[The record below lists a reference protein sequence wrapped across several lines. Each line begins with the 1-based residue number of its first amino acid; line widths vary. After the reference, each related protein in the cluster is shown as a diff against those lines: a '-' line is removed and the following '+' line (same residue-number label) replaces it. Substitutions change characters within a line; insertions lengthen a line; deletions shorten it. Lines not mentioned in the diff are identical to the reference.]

1 MKRMLTTTVIGAL
14 VAGFAWAAAPAKDAQ
29 AAEVKWYGQAAFR
42 IKTPG
47 DKVIVIDP
55 FITKN
60 PKTPA
65 DDKDLEKVGKVD
77 LILVTHGHG
86 DHLGDTAEL
95 AKMTGA
101 KVGVNADMG
110 HTLRILGM
118 VDGKQLVRFNKSG
131 PINPIGPDITVTM
144 THAEHSSEIVNKGA
158 DGKEGIYP
166 GGEPAGYVIKLEDG
180 YTIYH
185 TGDSGVFK
193 DMELIQDLYKPDL
206 VLICIGGW
214 FTMDPRHAAY
224 ALSKFLKPTTAMPM
238 HYGTFPPLKGT
249 PDELKKLLA
258 DMGGKT
264 DVVVMQ
270 PGDEMK
276 FGK

>member
-1 MKRMLTTTVIGAL
+1 MKRLLTTTVLGAL

-47 DKVIVIDP
+47 GKVIVIDP

-65 DDKDLEKVGKVD
+65 DDKDLGKVGKVD

-110 HTLRILGM
+110 HTLRILGL

-131 PINPIGPDITVTM
+131 PINPIGPNITVTM
-144 THAEHSSEIVNKGA
+144 THAEHSSAIVHKDTA
-158 DGKEGIYP
+158 GKEGIYP
-166 GGEPAGYVIKLEDG
+166 GGEPAGYVIRLEDG

-193 DMELIQDLYKPDL
+193 DMELIHDLYKPDL

-224 ALSKFLKPTTAMPM
+224 AVSKFLKPATVMPM

-249 PDELKKLLA
+249 PDELKKQLA
-258 DMGGKT
+258 DMGGKAE
-264 DVVVMQ
+264 VVVMQ
-270 PGDEMK
+270 PRDEK
-276 FGK
+276 TFGK

>member
-1 MKRMLTTTVIGAL
+1 MKRLVTTTVLGAL
-14 VAGFAWAAAPAKDAQ
+14 VAGFAWAAAPAQEAQ

-47 DKVIVIDP
+47 GKVIMIDP

-65 DDKDLEKVGKVD
+65 DDKDLAKIGSVD

-131 PINPIGPDITVTM
+131 PITPIGPDITVTM
-144 THAEHSSEIVNKGA
+144 THAEHSSEIVHKDA
-158 DGKEGIYP
+158 AGKEGIYP

-193 DMELIQDLYKPDL
+193 DMELIHDLYKPDL

-224 ALSKFLKPTTAMPM
+224 AVTKFLKPKTVMPM

-249 PDELKKLLA
+249 PDELKKQLA
-258 DMGGKT
+258 DMGDKT
-264 DVVVMQ
+264 EVVVMQ
-270 PGDEMK
+270 PGDEK
-276 FGK
+276 TFK

>member
-1 MKRMLTTTVIGAL
+1 MKRLLTTTVIGAL
-14 VAGFAWAAAPAKDAQ
+14 IAGFAWAAGPAKEAQ

-47 DKVIVIDP
+47 GKVIVIDP

-65 DDKDLEKVGKVD
+65 ADKDLGKVGKVD

-131 PINPIGPDITVTM
+131 PITPIGPDITVTM
-144 THAEHSSEIVNKGA
+144 THAEHSSAIVNKGA
-158 DGKEGIYP
+158 DGKEMIYP

-224 ALSKFLKPTTAMPM
+224 ALSKFLKPATAMPM

-264 DVVVMQ
+264 EVVVMQ
-270 PGDEMK
+270 PGDEK
-276 FGK
+276 TFGK